1 MEEKFRFNIKSL
13 KDRRRELRSNQTE
26 FEKILWNSIRGR
38 KLNGFKFHRQYSIG
52 PYIVDFYCPFIR
64 LAIEIDGEH
73 HTKTDIYY
81 YDKERSE
88 YLKSAGIQ
96 VVRFMNNEIIDNVD
110 QVLDKICI
118 EINRIKSI

>member
-26 FEKILWNSIRGR
+26 FEKILWTSLRGR

-64 LAIEIDGEH
+64 LAIEIDGGH
-73 HTKTDIYY
+73 HTSIITIKKGVSTLNQ
-81 YDKERSE
+81 RGF
-88 YLKSAGIQ
+88 KS
-96 VVRFMNNEIIDNVD
+96 F
-110 QVLDKICI
+110 VL
-118 EINRIKSI
+118 